1 MSEGGSD
8 YDENIVEER
17 MSGQEEEEEEDNDVD
32 HMVEEKPEA
41 GDNQNQ
47 NEENETT
54 KGAVT
59 INQKIGDRTC
69 ATYTFKGEDHTLG
82 NLLRYALIKNP
93 DVEFCGYSITH
104 PSENEMNLRL
114 QTTGKS
120 SFRSD
125 FGFFVS
131 CDFE

>member
-1 MSEGGSD
+1 MSEASD
-8 YDENIVEER
+8 YDENIVEEK
-17 MSGQEEEEEEDNDVD
+17 MSEEEEEDHDVD
-32 HMVEEKPEA
+32 HMVEEKPATQAPENDENQAEA
-41 GDNQNQ
+41 NAQQGS
-47 NEENETT
+47 
-54 KGAVT
+54 VT

-114 QTTGKS
+114 QTTG
-120 SFRSD
+120 
-125 FGFFVS
+125 
-131 CDFE
+131 